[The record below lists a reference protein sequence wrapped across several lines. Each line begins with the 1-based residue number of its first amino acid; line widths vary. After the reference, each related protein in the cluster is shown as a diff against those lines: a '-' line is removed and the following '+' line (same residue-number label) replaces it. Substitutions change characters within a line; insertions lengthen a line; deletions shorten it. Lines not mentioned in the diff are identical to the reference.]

1 MGRKTER
8 EKEFKLL
15 YEMGI
20 KKEEEIE
27 FLQPYLMREGLMEGY
42 VKDVL
47 TLYFSHRDDIMDKIQ
62 KSSKRWD
69 VSRMIKLDLTVLKL
83 AVTEMVY
90 CDDIPVA
97 VAINEAVSLS
107 KKYSGED
114 SYKFING
121 ILKQITID
129 QKEEKVE
136 LSNDSN
142 A

>member
-1 MGRKTER
+1 MSRKTER
-8 EKEFKLL
+8 EKAFKLL
-15 YEMGI
+15 YEMSI
-20 KKEEEIE
+20 KREEEIE
-27 FLQPYLMREGLMEGY
+27 FLQPYLMREGVLEGY

-47 TLYFSHRDDIMDKIQ
+47 TLYFSHREDIMENIQ

-83 AVTEMVY
+83 AVTEMLY
-90 CDDIPVA
+90 YNDIPVA

-129 QKEEKVE
+129 QKEEQVE
-136 LSNDSN
+136 LPNKSN

>member
-8 EKEFKLL
+8 EKAFKLL

-27 FLQPYLMREGLMEGY
+27 FLQPYLMREGF

-69 VSRMIKLDLTVLKL
+69 VSRMIKLDLTILKL
-83 AVTEMVY
+83 AVTEMMY

-114 SYKFING
+114 SYKFIYG